1 MKPALVRRAPV
12 LLACLAA
19 AVAVA
24 LVAAMAGCG
33 GGNPHLPGT
42 LDRADYFA
50 AKGNRLEAVAA
61 YEAFMRHNPTDSL
74 ASEAQFRKAMVYMDL
89 KDYPL
94 AAVEFQI
101 LRKDYPNS
109 PRVEEGMYQEGLAYR
124 RQVGDLERD
133 ASGAYQAREHFQR
146 FKALFP
152 QSARTA
158 AVDAEL
164 AQISDLLV
172 HKRLAQAEVFRQL
185 RRWNAV
191 ATVLDGILRD
201 EPQSTLADRVL
212 WERARAA
219 EKLRDD
225 AAAAGFYRKL
235 ADEHPGSP
243 HAAEAAE
250 RAAALGGAQAAA
262 GAGS

>member
-1 MKPALVRRAPV
+1 MTGFDGRRGWW
-12 LLACLAA
+12 LLACLGLATALAA
-19 AVAVA
+19 GA
-24 LVAAMAGCG
+24 AGCG
-33 GGNPHLPGT
+33 GGNPHPAGT

-50 AKGNRLEAVAA
+50 TKGNRLEAVAA

-74 ASEAQFRKAMVYMDL
+74 ASEAQFRKAMIYMDL

-94 AAVEFQI
+94 ATVEFQI

-109 PRVEEGMYQEGLAYR
+109 SRVEEGMYQEGLAYR

-133 ASGAYQAREHFQR
+133 ASGAYQARDHFLR
-146 FKALFP
+146 FKAMYP

-158 AVDAEL
+158 DVDAEL
-164 AQISDLLV
+164 AQISDLIV
-172 HKRLAQAEVFRQL
+172 RKRLAQAEVFRQL

-201 EPQSTLADRVL
+201 EPQSALIDDVL

-219 EKLRDD
+219 ERLDD
-225 AAAAGFYRKL
+225 PVAAAGFYRQL
-235 ADEHPGSP
+235 ATDHPGSP
-243 HAAEAAE
+243 HAAEAAT
-250 RAAALGGAQAAA
+250 RAGALVAPASPA

>member
-1 MKPALVRRAPV
+1 MGRRGLW
-12 LLACLAA
+12 LLACLGT
-19 AVAVA
+19 VAA
-24 LVAAMAGCG
+24 LVAGVAGCG
-33 GGNPHLPGT
+33 GGNPHPAGT
-42 LDRADYFA
+42 LDRADFFA
-50 AKGNRLEAVAA
+50 TRGNRLEAVAA

-74 ASEAQFRKAMVYMDL
+74 ASEAQFRKAMIYMDL

-109 PRVEEGMYQEGLAYR
+109 ARVEEGMFQEGLAYR

-133 ASGAYQAREHFQR
+133 ASGAYQARDHFLR
-146 FKALFP
+146 FKATYP

-158 AVDAEL
+158 AVAAEL
-164 AQISDLLV
+164 SGISDLIV
-172 HKRLAQAEVFRQL
+172 RKRLAQAEVFRQL

-201 EPQSTLADRVL
+201 EPQSGLTDDVL

-219 EKLRDD
+219 ERLDD
-225 AAAAGFYRKL
+225 PAAAAGFYRRL
-235 ADEHPGSP
+235 ASDHPGSP
-243 HAAEAAE
+243 
-250 RAAALGGAQAAA
+250 RAADAAARADALGAAAPTA